1 MYKLLIKKLKFKEM
15 FDNNYLFNLF
25 KILVVYFYMEYNLK
39 LDLGYEIVFIL
50 VRINDE
56 WFFKVK
62 IILGLDINEFRLCG
76 FW

>member
-1 MYKLLIKKLKFKEM
+1 M